1 MLNFLRAAPTT
12 YDNDPVC
19 QLLRVLNF
27 FCSSPPTVHF
37 FPASFDPLAACL
49 SSLKMRR
56 FKSREQQE
64 RHFAHVCVWSDFNV
78 TPVKSPEEIDG
89 SMSAP
94 PLPSSVSAS
103 FNELFKPSINR
114 RVLMH
119 FTSVMRPM
127 VFFHMCRN
135 YGGGEGKSRYDM
147 KAKVQLLPSPSP
159 STGASRRGISGRS
172 RGVEKVSPSH
182 FDVGARCW

>member
-78 TPVKSPEEIDG
+78 TPVKSPEEIAG

-119 FTSVMRPM
+119 FTSVLRPM

-135 YGGGEGKSRYDM
+135 YCGGGGEEQIRHESQSSIAAIAEPIYGSVASRY
-147 KAKVQLLPSPSP
+147 
-159 STGASRRGISGRS
+159 
-172 RGVEKVSPSH
+172 
-182 FDVGARCW
+182 

>member
-1 MLNFLRAAPTT
+1 MTTTPSVSCCGFYIFSAPRPRQSTSS
-12 YDNDPVC
+12 
-19 QLLRVLNF
+19 QLHLIP
-27 FCSSPPTVHF
+27 SPLVWAIWKCD
-37 FPASFDPLAACL
+37 ASKAE
-49 SSLKMRR
+49 SNRK
-56 FKSREQQE
+56 

-78 TPVKSPEEIDG
+78 TPVKSPEEIAG

-119 FTSVMRPM
+119 FTSVLRPM

-135 YGGGEGKSRYDM
+135 YCGGGGEEQIRHESQSSIAAIAEPIYGSVASRY
-147 KAKVQLLPSPSP
+147 
-159 STGASRRGISGRS
+159 
-172 RGVEKVSPSH
+172 
-182 FDVGARCW
+182 

>member
-12 YDNDPVC
+12 YDNDSVC

-27 FCSSPPTVHF
+27 SAPRPRQSTSSQLHLIPSPLVWALWKCD
-37 FPASFDPLAACL
+37 ASKAE
-49 SSLKMRR
+49 SNRK
-56 FKSREQQE
+56 

-78 TPVKSPEEIDG
+78 TPVKSPEEIAG

-119 FTSVMRPM
+119 FTSVLRPM

-135 YGGGEGKSRYDM
+135 YCGGEGKSRYDM